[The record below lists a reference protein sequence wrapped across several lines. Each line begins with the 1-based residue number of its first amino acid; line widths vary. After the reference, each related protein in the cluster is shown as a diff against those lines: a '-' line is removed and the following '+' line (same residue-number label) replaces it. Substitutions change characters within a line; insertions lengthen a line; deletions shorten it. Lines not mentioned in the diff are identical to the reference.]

1 MFIHPHLEANCL
13 SSQFFLTLTNT
24 DHTNVQNAT
33 LGSLDKLKG
42 GFIRG
47 LAQRKAMPLT
57 TASGRYGRVVP
68 ISDQGDPAATTSTA
82 AATLPTDDGGGGQGS
97 DAEPLSS
104 ATTPA
109 DGASNVTNTSAGLSM
124 SQRKLHPERTDSI
137 DEDNPD
143 KSSRRGVELE
153 NFGSH
158 VGRSDLNFFNS
169 GEDPN
174 SEQMA
179 AAAHEDRRPNPRH
192 QDLLRTM
199 DLHRTLIEALN
210 IDYNLAFMGARCTSK
225 EKVKSRE
232 VSTTFS
238 MSRSPTT
245 PRPHEPINPSPRQ
258 PRHILA
264 FHYPLVS
271 PPPPNNPL

>member
-1 MFIHPHLEANCL
+1 MSGIHSTRQVPSVFSPTPKSEL
-13 SSQFFLTLTNT
+13 SLFSIFSTLTNT

-33 LGSLDKLKG
+33 LGSLGKLKG
-42 GFIRG
+42 GLIRG
-47 LAQRKAMPLT
+47 LSRGL
-57 TASGRYGRVVP
+57 
-68 ISDQGDPAATTSTA
+68 
-82 AATLPTDDGGGGQGS
+82 
-97 DAEPLSS
+97 
-104 ATTPA
+104 
-109 DGASNVTNTSAGLSM
+109 SNVTNTSA
-124 SQRKLHPERTDSI
+124 RIRLHPERTDI
-137 DEDNPD
+137 LDEDNAD
-143 KSSRRGVELE
+143 NTSRRADNSSRRGVGFE

-158 VGRSDLNFFNS
+158 GGRRQSRSDLNFFSS
-169 GEDPN
+169 GEDLN

-238 MSRSPTT
+238 MSRSRTT

-258 PRHILA
+258 PRRILA
-264 FHYPLVS
+264 FHYPLVP